1 MPKSGKRGTLTLM
14 LDDATFGDLLAS
26 LVRRQGVTM
35 ADFARKVKVSA
46 STLSRIRTG
55 ARQPNAR
62 QLARWADALRLD
74 AELRRQFIDL
84 ALLAQT
90 PPEIRERLASTE
102 AQAVQARDHREQ
114 LAHEYGRY
122 RTDQGFHDGWWLTY
136 SCSFLNDGRIQR
148 SLIRIQGDQASMQV
162 RDAGRMHYSYHGSC
176 EALGDKLFIRLAED
190 RGGAEYVQITLH
202 SLFDYQRPS
211 FLYGLVCGISGK
223 DVRHPLSVPAA
234 SRVLFLYAG
243 TDADL
248 PEGGDRRTKLETVL
262 GSFDAKAMKQVW
274 PMFLGDGEYLRD
286 CLRLGDEALDAAV
299 LRMIDSRGPTGDHVL
314 RAAFG

>member
-1 MPKSGKRGTLTLM
+1 M

-26 LVRRQGVTM
+26 LVRRQGLTM

-55 ARQPNAR
+55 TRQPNAK

-74 AELRRQFIDL
+74 AEHRRQFIDL

-90 PPEIRERLASTE
+90 PAEIRERLASTE
-102 AQAVQARDHREQ
+102 AQAVQARDQHQQ
-114 LAHEYGRY
+114 LAQDYGRY

-136 SCSFLNDGRIQR
+136 SSSFLNDGRIQR
-148 SLIRIQGDQASMQV
+148 SLIRISGDQSSMQV
-162 RDAGRMHYSYHGSC
+162 RDAGRLHYSYHGSC
-176 EALGDKLFIRLAED
+176 ESLGDKLFIRLAED

-223 DVRHPLSVPAA
+223 DVRHPMSVPAA
-234 SRVLFLYAG
+234 SRILFLYAG
-243 TDADL
+243 SDRDL
-248 PEGGDRRTKLETVL
+248 PDGCDQRAKLESVL
-262 GSFDAKAMKQVW
+262 GSFDPKAVRHVW
-274 PMFLGDGEYLRD
+274 PTFLGDGEYLRD

-299 LRMIDSRGPTGDHVL
+299 LRMIDSRGPNGDQVL

>member
-1 MPKSGKRGTLTLM
+1 M
-14 LDDATFGDLLAS
+14 LDEASFGDLLAS
-26 LVRRQGVTM
+26 LVRRQGLTM
-35 ADFARKVKVSA
+35 ADFAAKVKVSP

-62 QLARWADALRLD
+62 QLARWADALKLD
-74 AELRRQFIDL
+74 AERRRQFIDL

-102 AQAVQARDHREQ
+102 QQAVQARDQREQ
-114 LAHEYGRY
+114 LAQEYGRY

-136 SCSFLNDGRIQR
+136 SCSFLNDGRVQR
-148 SLIRIQGDQASMQV
+148 SLIRLRGTEAVMQV
-162 RDAGRMHYSYHGSC
+162 RDAGRLHYSYHGSC
-176 EALGDKLFIRLAED
+176 ESLGDKLFIRLAED

-234 SRVLFLYAG
+234 SRILFLYAG
-243 TDADL
+243 NERDL
-248 PEGGDRRTKLETVL
+248 PEGGERLAKLEAVL
-262 GSFDAKAMKQVW
+262 GSYDAKSMKQVW
-274 PMFLGDGEYLRD
+274 PTFLGDGEYHRE
-286 CLRLGDEALDAAV
+286 CLRLDDEALDAAV
-299 LRMIDSRGPTGDHVL
+299 LRLVDSRGPGGDHVL

>member
-1 MPKSGKRGTLTLM
+1 M
-14 LDDATFGDLLAS
+14 LDDTFGDLLAA
-26 LVRRQGVTM
+26 LVRRQGLTM
-35 ADFARKVKVSA
+35 ADFARRVKVSA

-55 ARQPNAR
+55 TRQPNAR
-62 QLARWADALRLD
+62 QLARWADALKLD
-74 AELRRQFIDL
+74 AGQRRHFIDL
-84 ALLAQT
+84 ALLEQT
-90 PPEIRERLASTE
+90 PAEIRQRLASTE
-102 AQAVQARDHREQ
+102 AQAVQARDQREQ
-114 LAHEYGRY
+114 LAQEYGRY

-136 SCSFLNDGRIQR
+136 SSSFLNDGRIQR
-148 SLIRIQGDQASMQV
+148 SLIRVAGSDATMQV
-162 RDAGRMHYSYHGSC
+162 RDAGRLHYSYHGSC

-190 RGGAEYVQITLH
+190 RGGVEYVQITLH

-234 SRVLFLYAG
+234 SRILFLYAG
-243 TDADL
+243 SEADL
-248 PEGGDRRTKLETVL
+248 PAGSERLARLEAVL

-274 PMFLGDGEYLRD
+274 PAFMGDGEYHRE

-299 LRMIDSRGPTGDHVL
+299 LRMVDSRGAGGDQVL

>member
-1 MPKSGKRGTLTLM
+1 M
-14 LDDATFGDLLAS
+14 LDDASFGDLLAS
-26 LVRRQGVTM
+26 LVRRQGLTM
-35 ADFARKVKVSA
+35 ADFARKVKLSA

-55 ARQPNAR
+55 TRQPNAR

-74 AELRRQFIDL
+74 AEHRRQFIDL

-114 LAHEYGRY
+114 LAQEYGRY
-122 RTDQGFHDGWWLTY
+122 RTDQGFHDGSWLTY

-148 SLIRIQGDQASMQV
+148 SLIRVQGDHATMQV
-162 RDAGRMHYSYHGSC
+162 RDAGRVHYSYHGSC

-234 SRVLFLYAG
+234 SRILFLYAG
-243 TDADL
+243 ADRDL
-248 PEGGDRRTKLETVL
+248 PEGSERLAKLEAVL
-262 GSFDAKAMKQVW
+262 GSFDPKAMRQVW
-274 PMFLGDGEYLRD
+274 PTFLGESDYLRD
-286 CLRLGDEALDAAV
+286 CLRLGDEALDTAV
-299 LRMIDSRGPTGDHVL
+299 LRMIDSRGPNGDQVL

>member
-1 MPKSGKRGTLTLM
+1 M
-14 LDDATFGDLLAS
+14 LNDASFGDLLAS
-26 LVRRQGVTM
+26 LVRRQGLTM
-35 ADFARKVKVSA
+35 ADFARKVKLSA

-55 ARQPNAR
+55 TRQPNAR

-74 AELRRQFIDL
+74 VEHRRQFIDL

-102 AQAVQARDHREQ
+102 AQALQARDHREQ
-114 LAHEYGRY
+114 LAQEYGRY

-148 SLIRIQGDQASMQV
+148 SLIHVQGDEATMQV
-162 RDAGRMHYSYHGSC
+162 RDAGRVHYSYHGSC

-223 DVRHPLSVPAA
+223 DVRHPQSVPSA
-234 SRVLFLYAG
+234 SRILFLYAG
-243 TDADL
+243 SDRDL
-248 PEGGDRRTKLETVL
+248 PQGDDRLAKLEAVL
-262 GSFDAKAMKQVW
+262 GSFDPKAMRQAW
-274 PMFLGDGEYLRD
+274 PTFLGETDYLRD
-286 CLRLGDEALDAAV
+286 CLRLGDEPLETAV
-299 LRMIDSRGPTGDHVL
+299 LRMIDSHGAGGDQVL